1 MTYRWP
7 GNVRELK
14 NAVERALLLSPPGE
28 LKVDEMLRPA
38 SASTKTAAHIPFPAS
53 LDEISAAAA
62 QSTLDLCHGNR
73 SEAARRL
80 GISRARLTRLIN
92 RVQNTGMDLRKEA

>member
-1 MTYRWP
+1 M
-7 GNVRELK
+7 
-14 NAVERALLLSPPGE
+14 ERALLLSPPGE
-28 LKVDEMLRPA
+28 LSVDELLRQA
-38 SASTKTAAHIPFPAS
+38 SEPRATTGHIPFPAS

-62 QSTLDLCHGNR
+62 QSTLDLCQGNR

-92 RVQNTGMDLRKEA
+92 RVQNTV